1 MNCPDSIP
9 LAAARRRTLLLLVTL
24 LVFAAACQ
32 GEPPGTGQ
40 VLKVFDGDSFIMRE
54 AGGREIE
61 VRLHGIDA
69 PERRQPWSN
78 RSRRALVGM
87 LRGRPI
93 VIEPVTIDA
102 YGRTVAVVYRQSDN
116 INVNEEMVRQGHAWV
131 YRRYT
136 DDERL
141 IRLEEA
147 ARSAGIGLWG
157 LSEAERVPP
166 WEWRRKRR
174 VRDGSGG

>member
-1 MNCPDSIP
+1 MNRPDRTLLP
-9 LAAARRRTLLLLVTL
+9 AARQGTLLLLVTL
-24 LVFAAACQ
+24 LAFAAACQ
-32 GEPPGTGQ
+32 GEPPDAGQ
-40 VLKVFDGDSFIMRE
+40 VLKVFDGDSFTMRE
-54 AGGREIE
+54 ASGREIE

-87 LRGRPI
+87 LRGHGI
-93 VIEPVTIDA
+93 VIEAVTVDA
-102 YGRTVAVVYRQSDN
+102 YDRTVAVAYRQSDG

-147 ARSAGIGLWG
+147 ARSAGRGLWG
-157 LSEAERVPP
+157 LPAAERVPP
-166 WEWRRKRR
+166 WEWRRNSRAR
-174 VRDGSGG
+174 NGSGG